1 MDTWR
6 HYPTKEE
13 DVIIELTGNRRV
25 SAARRC
31 DHCGALLP
39 EMVLRSGE
47 TGEEECY
54 HWRCAV
60 KAHPEMAKEL
70 ANVANEVQP

>member
-1 MDTWR
+1 MI
-6 HYPTKEE
+6 
-13 DVIIELTGNRRV
+13 VELTGNRRV
-25 SAARRC
+25 PATHRC
-31 DHCGALLP
+31 DHCGEEGP

-47 TGEEECY
+47 TKKEECY
-54 HWRCAV
+54 HWECAV